1 MKKTIISIAVT
12 IALASC
18 TKTAPTTAG
27 GNTVDT
33 GHYTVHLKPS
43 ILFDGHELRA
53 NLISDII
60 PNNCYIRANVSY
72 DWDSS
77 GVFNNRYTFKNLQV
91 RVEQNIGYSNRNNW
105 TITNAKV
112 DTAWSDNKNI
122 RLIY

>member
-1 MKKTIISIAVT
+1 MKKTIISIASI
-12 IALASC
+12 IAMASC
-18 TKTAPTTAG
+18 TKTAPTTTG

-33 GHYTVHLKPS
+33 AHYTVHLKPS

-72 DWDSS
+72 DWDSA

-105 TITNAKV
+105 AINNAKV

-122 RLIY
+122 KLIY